1 MLAMSYGIANFFKG
15 IIMKHNRLNLYHID
29 MKYVRNLHNADD
41 RLSSVSPCQTAHWRR
56 RNKMSGINYFNP
68 TSTSGPDGY
77 INYKMSGG
85 DSGGSGGGGTVCRF
99 LGWILIILIVLEV
112 ISKF

>member
-1 MLAMSYGIANFFKG
+1 M
-15 IIMKHNRLNLYHID
+15 
-29 MKYVRNLHNADD
+29 ADIT
-41 RLSSVSPCQTAHWRR
+41 C
-56 RNKMSGINYFNP
+56 FNP

-85 DSGGSGGGGTVCRF
+85 NSGGSSGGPGCGF
-99 LGWILIILIVLEV
+99 LGWILIILFVLEV

>member
-1 MLAMSYGIANFFKG
+1 
-15 IIMKHNRLNLYHID
+15 
-29 MKYVRNLHNADD
+29 
-41 RLSSVSPCQTAHWRR
+41 
-56 RNKMSGINYFNP
+56 MSGINYFNP
-68 TSTSGPDGY
+68 TSTSGSDGY

-85 DSGGSGGGGTVCRF
+85 DSGGSGGGTACRF

>member
-1 MLAMSYGIANFFKG
+1 MLKSEDGVNTS
-15 IIMKHNRLNLYHID
+15 
-29 MKYVRNLHNADD
+29 YVRNLHNADD
-41 RLSSVSPCQTAHWRR
+41 RLSSVSRCQTAHWRR

-85 DSGGSGGGGTVCRF
+85 DSGGSGGGTVCRF

>member
-1 MLAMSYGIANFFKG
+1 MIAN
-15 IIMKHNRLNLYHID
+15 I
-29 MKYVRNLHNADD
+29 
-41 RLSSVSPCQTAHWRR
+41 T
-56 RNKMSGINYFNP
+56 YFNP

-85 DSGGSGGGGTVCRF
+85 DSGGSGGGPGCGF

-112 ISKF
+112 IGKM

>member
-1 MLAMSYGIANFFKG
+1 MIAS
-15 IIMKHNRLNLYHID
+15 I
-29 MKYVRNLHNADD
+29 
-41 RLSSVSPCQTAHWRR
+41 T
-56 RNKMSGINYFNP
+56 YFNP

-85 DSGGSGGGGTVCRF
+85 GPGCGI

-112 ISKF
+112 IGKM

>member
-1 MLAMSYGIANFFKG
+1 MIAS
-15 IIMKHNRLNLYHID
+15 I
-29 MKYVRNLHNADD
+29 
-41 RLSSVSPCQTAHWRR
+41 T
-56 RNKMSGINYFNP
+56 YFNP

-85 DSGGSGGGGTVCRF
+85 DSGGSGGGPRCGF

-112 ISKF
+112 IGKM